1 MTSHDLTKQ
10 KVTKST
16 PLSFAQDW
24 WKVELNGKQGFIPAT
39 YVKKTEPPS
48 TTTALPTS
56 SLTMVAT
63 GNGTVQTRQVSLA
76 GKYSHLQRLSRERKQ
91 RLEESR
97 KRFNLS
103 REINELE
110 HWINDKVQR
119 SKIWGV
125 EFSVLSSYGIIA
137 LLEHKNGTSGPN

>member
-1 MTSHDLTKQ
+1 M
-10 KVTKST
+10 
-16 PLSFAQDW
+16 QDW
-24 WKVELNGKQGFIPAT
+24 WKVELDGKQGFVPAT
-39 YVKKTEPPS
+39 YVKKIDPPS
-48 TTTALPTS
+48 TATTPATS

-63 GNGTVQTRQVSLA
+63 GNDTVQARQVSLA

-110 HWINDKVQR
+110 HWINDKVVCLF
-119 SKIWGV
+119 GFLATGLV
-125 EFSVLSSYGIIA
+125 V
-137 LLEHKNGTSGPN
+137 T